1 MSDEAKRY
9 NGWSNYETWC
19 VHLWLTNEE
28 GSYRYW
34 KEEAE
39 RHRKEDR
46 ESERSNLAEQIR
58 SEMDEAAPTEKASV
72 FSDLLNAALSE
83 VDWYEIA
90 DAFLEE
96 LPPEEDRADEDE
108 ETDEDDEEAYS
119 AEEFERVKRE
129 RIESPN
135 GQLFELGQVVTTPGA
150 LAALSADEI
159 RKALARHHRGDWGE
173 VGRHDWRTN
182 EEALTEGFRLFSVYR
197 GENAEKFWVITE
209 ADRSSTCVLLPEDY

>member
-1 MSDEAKRY
+1 MSKEASVSFEQFREALQRSLDYLWEDEREDYQAAMSEPEPRRHIFEELQLLAQWLGENPKEFPREPEEY

-58 SEMDEAAPTEKASV
+58 SELDEAAPTEKASV
-72 FSDLLNAALSE
+72 FSDLVNAALSE
-83 VDWYEIA
+83 VDWHEIA

-96 LPPEEDRADEDE
+96 VQPEPGDEDE
-108 ETDEDDEEAYS
+108 KTDQADEDDEEAYS

-135 GQLFELGQVVTTPGA
+135 GTLFELGQVVTTP
-150 LAALSADEI
+150 
-159 RKALARHHRGDWGE
+159 
-173 VGRHDWRTN
+173 
-182 EEALTEGFRLFSVYR
+182 
-197 GENAEKFWVITE
+197 
-209 ADRSSTCVLLPEDY
+209 